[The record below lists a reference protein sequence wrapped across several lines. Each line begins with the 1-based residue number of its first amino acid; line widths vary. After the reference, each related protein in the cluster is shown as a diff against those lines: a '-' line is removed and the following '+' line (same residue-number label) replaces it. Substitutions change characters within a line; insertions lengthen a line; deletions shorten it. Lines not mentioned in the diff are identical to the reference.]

1 MKKAGFTLIEL
12 MIVVA
17 IIAIIAAIAIPGM
30 LRARMAAN
38 EANAIGSLRTISTA
52 EIQYQSAAIDTT
64 NSINQYGALDS
75 LSAATPPFLDG
86 VLGTEGAIKAGYVFT
101 TSVTTGRSSAAAQ
114 FQANAAPLCYG
125 ADSQSDNLGSRN
137 FYVDEAGVVYWVPR
151 VDGAA
156 TSTDSPL

>member
-52 EIQYQSAAIDTT
+52 EIQYQTAAIDTT
-64 NSINQYGALDS
+64 NSINQYGELGD

-86 VLGTEGAIKAGYVFT
+86 VLGNEGAVKAGYVFT
-101 TSVTTGRSSAAAQ
+101 TSVTVGSSSAAAQ
-114 FQANAAPLCYG
+114 FEATAE
-125 ADSQSDNLGSRN
+125 SQSDNLGSRN

-151 VDGAA
+151 ADGSA

>member
-64 NSINQYGALDS
+64 NSINQYGDLDA

-86 VLGTEGAIKAGYVFT
+86 ILGSEDSVKAGYVFS
-101 TSVTTGRSSAAAQ
+101 TSVTTGSSSAAAQ
-114 FQANAAPLCYG
+114 FEAN

>member
-1 MKKAGFTLIEL
+1 MKKSGFTLIEL

-52 EIQYQSAAIDTT
+52 QIQYQSAAIDTT
-64 NSINQYGALDS
+64 NSINQYGDLDA
-75 LSAATPPFLDG
+75 LSAATPPFLDALLG
-86 VLGTEGAIKAGYVFT
+86 VEGSVKAGYVFET
-101 TSVTTGRSSAAAQ
+101 NVTEGSSSAAAQ
-114 FQANAAPLCYG
+114 FEATAE
-125 ADSQSDNLGSRN
+125 SQSDNLGSRN

-151 VDGAA
+151 SDGSAD
-156 TSTDSPL
+156 STDSPL